1 MMGLQIIEST
11 DRPVQG
17 ERDVNGERMEP
28 PGKTLLTTT
37 EPVAAH
43 IEMSPDIS
51 GVTEYIPDTVA
62 MSPKDKG
69 GCRRSTRTPRMA
81 LATKA
86 QDRARAKRIELF
98 YKPPR
103 FGPPRRAS
111 SKSSSPLV
119 IPEPRSDTD
128 SETESTPVSP
138 QGRPARSGKATARA

>member
-17 ERDVNGERMEP
+17 ERDVNGERMTP

-37 EPVAAH
+37 ETVAAH

-51 GVTEYIPDTVA
+51 GVTEYIPDTVPT
-62 MSPKDKG
+62 SPKDDG
-69 GCRRSTRTPRMA
+69 GRRKSTRMPRIPLM
-81 LATKA
+81 TKA
-86 QDRARAKRIELF
+86 RDRARAKRIELT

-103 FGPPRRAS
+103 FGPPRLAS